1 MRSKDQ
7 ILLENLYTKKILNE
21 GRKERFLPMFH
32 SLINELADLPEG
44 FPYQYEEDH
53 QWTEAPYDK
62 TKSKEENMQDIKAYN
77 IETMEYDFQKMI
89 KEISE
94 GIKKENLVVLALRF
108 IRNSFDRSLNDMKRY
123 GVVAEGERDE
133 ENQEMESSRYNYE
146 YMVKKYP
153 ESMIRD
159 MEHFISLPVSEIQRA
174 IKEMNPREIE
184 WFAFKRRLQDL
195 EKEWASG
202 ATQWINVTDDIKKGN
217 IKEFINFGKMG
228 WFTLMRPYCE
238 KEGKAMG
245 HCGNKGGFAH
255 TDTVLS
261 LREMKREK
269 YGILLA
275 KPYLT
280 FILKSGEYLGE
291 MKGRANTKPKEE
303 YHPYIIRLLT
313 HKENGKYL
321 IKDIEGGGYLP
332 QNNFDIEDLSYE
344 NLVKLTDE
352 RPDLMAKRLESYF
365 NGLGM
370 IAKLKK
376 HNLNM
381 GDYEPPEKMIKAVM
395 NSKNKDKVLVYFPKA
410 QREAAEKNQ

>member
-21 GRKERFLPMFH
+21 GRKQRLFPMFEK
-32 SLINELADLPEG
+32 IIQKFADLPDG
-44 FPYQYEEDH
+44 FPLQYDDSSVKSEFGAKNKTEE
-53 QWTEAPYDK
+53 EYK
-62 TKSKEENMQDIKAYN
+62 KEVKEYN
-77 IETMEYDFQKMI
+77 IEEMTTDFQNLI
-89 KEISE
+89 KNVSILA
-94 GIKKENLVVLALRF
+94 KKENLVLIILKKAALDMETMWKDMENYGMVFFKQLDEDGEEMTSSKEEYEDYLKRVP
-108 IRNSFDRSLNDMKRY
+108 RSISTSIQHWLSLPIPKMQTYLNNVSPNEQWY
-123 GVVAEGERDE
+123 VVARTVD
-133 ENQEMESSRYNYE
+133 EMEN
-146 YMVKKYP
+146 
-153 ESMIRD
+153 
-159 MEHFISLPVSEIQRA
+159 
-174 IKEMNPREIE
+174 E
-184 WFAFKRRLQDL
+184 WKQSA
-195 EKEWASG
+195 G
-202 ATQWINVTDDIKKGN
+202 QWINVTDDMKKGN
-217 IKEFINFGKMG
+217 IKEFINFGNMG

-245 HCGNKGGFAH
+245 HCGNKGAFASS
-255 TDTVLS
+255 DTVLS
-261 LREMKREK
+261 LREMKK
-269 YGILLA
+269 QKDGILLA

-303 YHPYIIRLLT
+303 YHPYIIKLLT

-321 IKDIEGGGYLP
+321 IKNIEGGGYMP